1 MNWKNKKEHRILE
14 NIIKVISEKAL
25 HEYFMK
31 KNPMNILSEHLKYL
45 NYNSIW
51 KIISQAFGGNFFF
64 INLDS
69 KPNLRW
75 TIHAILT

>member
-14 NIIKVISEKAL
+14 NIIQVISEKAL

-64 INLDS
+64 
-69 KPNLRW
+69 
-75 TIHAILT
+75 H